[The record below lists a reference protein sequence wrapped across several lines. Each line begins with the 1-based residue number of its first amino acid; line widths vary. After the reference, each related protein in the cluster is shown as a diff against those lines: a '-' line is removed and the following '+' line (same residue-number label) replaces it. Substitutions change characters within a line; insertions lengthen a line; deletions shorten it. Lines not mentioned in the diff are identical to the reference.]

1 MLWND
6 LREYL
11 IRLDEVGQLKHVHG
25 ADWNEEI
32 GAIAEIATEKNGPA
46 LLFDE
51 IKDYPTG
58 FRVAA
63 NLFTTPKRTAIAFGL
78 PYEPLDSL
86 PQRWGA
92 RIEGFRAIGPRE
104 IANPLIFENVIS
116 GEQIDLFKFPTPK
129 WHEKDIGR
137 YIGTGVCV
145 IQRDPDTDFVNVGA
159 YRVAVHDQR
168 TCTIFIEHG
177 KHGDRIRHKYW
188 RRGEKCPVLVSVGQE
203 PILTAL
209 SGSGLF
215 HCPEGVS
222 EFEVAGYLHNSPY
235 PIATGKATGLPM
247 PASSE
252 IVIEGYIP
260 SPQQAMEMEGPFGEW
275 TGYYAHGRRPETI
288 IEVTTVY
295 HRNDPIIFGAPPVR
309 PIDCVYFANLGAEDI
324 ESKAKLEKAG
334 IPGIKKVVLLAR
346 PFLKVVALKQMYPE
360 HVNDVIRVL
369 VPGGD
374 KYRGHEIWVLVD
386 DDIDAESPA
395 EVLWAIASRCAPE
408 IGVKV
413 IQGRGVWQ
421 LDPRIPP
428 EGRSSPDEHGRNLYR
443 ADDLVIN
450 ACRPYN
456 WLNDFPP
463 VAVNGSQLRSQI
475 MQKWKGVF
483 DYN

>member
-11 IRLDEVGQLKHVHG
+11 IRLDEAGELKHVRG

-32 GAIAEIATEKNGPA
+32 GAISEIATEKNGPA

-58 FRVAA
+58 FRVAS

-86 PQRWGA
+86 PQRWGT

-104 IANPLIFENVIS
+104 IVNPPIFENVIS
-116 GEQIDLFKFPTPK
+116 GEHINLFKFPTPK

-145 IQRDPDTDFVNVGA
+145 IQKDPDTGFVNVGA

-188 RRGEKCPVLVSVGQE
+188 QRGEKCPVLVSVGQE

-222 EFEVAGYLHNSPY
+222 EYEVAGYLHNSPY
-235 PIATGKATGLPM
+235 PIAIGKVTGLPM

-252 IVIEGYIP
+252 IVIEGFIP
-260 SPQQAMEMEGPFGEW
+260 SPQEAMEMEGPFGEW

-288 IEVTTVY
+288 IEVATIY
-295 HRNDPIIFGAPPVR
+295 HRNDPIIFGASPVR
-309 PIDCVYFANLGAEDI
+309 PIGCVYFANLGSEDI

-334 IPGIKKVVLLAR
+334 IPGITKVVLLAR

-386 DDIDAESPA
+386 DDIEADSPT

-408 IGVKV
+408 IGVKI

-428 EGRSSPDEHGRNLYR
+428 DDRSSPDEHGRSLYR

-450 ACRPYN
+450 CCRPYE

-463 VAVNGSQLRSQI
+463 VAVNGAELRHRT
-475 MQKWKGVF
+475 MAKWKDVF
-483 DYN
+483 EYK

>member
-11 IRLDEVGQLKHVHG
+11 NRLNEAGELQHVRG

-92 RIEGFRAIGPRE
+92 RIEGFRAVAPRE
-104 IANPLIFENVIS
+104 IPNPPIFENVS
-116 GEQIDLFKFPTPK
+116 RGEQIDLVKFPTPQ
-129 WHEKDIGR
+129 WHEKDVGR

-145 IQRDPDTDFVNVGA
+145 IQRDPDTGFVNVGA
-159 YRVAVHDQR
+159 YRVAAHDR
-168 TCTIFIEHG
+168 LTCTIFIEHG
-177 KHGDRIRHKYW
+177 KHGDSIRHKYW
-188 RRGEKCPVLVSVGQE
+188 QRWEKCPVLVSVGQE

-222 EFEVAGYLHNSPY
+222 EYEVAGYLHNNPY
-235 PIATGKATGLPM
+235 PIATGKVTGLPM

-288 IEVTTVY
+288 IEVATVY

-309 PIDCVYFANLGAEDI
+309 PIGCVYFANLGSEDI

-346 PFLKVVALKQMYPE
+346 PFLKVVALNQMYRE
-360 HVNDVIRVL
+360 HVNDVIHVL

-386 DDIDAESPA
+386 DDIDPESPT

-408 IGVKV
+408 IGVKI
-413 IQGRGVWQ
+413 IQGRAVWQ

-428 EGRSSPDEHGRNLYR
+428 DGRSSPDEHGRNLYR

-450 ACRPYN
+450 CCRPYE

-463 VAVNGSQLRSQI
+463 VAVNGPELRQRTLA
-475 MQKWKGVF
+475 KWKNVF
-483 DYN
+483 TYK

>member
-1 MLWND
+1 
-6 LREYL
+6 
-11 IRLDEVGQLKHVHG
+11 
-25 ADWNEEI
+25 
-32 GAIAEIATEKNGPA
+32 
-46 LLFDE
+46 
-51 IKDYPTG
+51 
-58 FRVAA
+58 
-63 NLFTTPKRTAIAFGL
+63 
-78 PYEPLDSL
+78 
-86 PQRWGA
+86 
-92 RIEGFRAIGPRE
+92 
-104 IANPLIFENVIS
+104 
-116 GEQIDLFKFPTPK
+116 
-129 WHEKDIGR
+129 
-137 YIGTGVCV
+137 
-145 IQRDPDTDFVNVGA
+145 
-159 YRVAVHDQR
+159 
-168 TCTIFIEHG
+168 
-177 KHGDRIRHKYW
+177 
-188 RRGEKCPVLVSVGQE
+188 VLVSVGQE

-222 EFEVAGYLHNSPY
+222 EFEFAGYLHDSPY
-235 PIATGKATGLPM
+235 PIATSKVTGLPM

-309 PIDCVYFANLGAEDI
+309 PIGCVYFANLGGEDI
-324 ESKAKLEKAG
+324 EAEAKLEKAG
-334 IPGIKKVVLLAR
+334 IPGIQKVVLLAR
-346 PFLKVVALKQMYPE
+346 PFLKVVALKQMYDK
-360 HVNDVIRVL
+360 HVDDIIRVL

-386 DDIDAESPA
+386 DDIDPESPA

-450 ACRPYN
+450 CCRPYEWFHN
-456 WLNDFPP
+456 FPP
-463 VAVNGSQLRSQI
+463 VAVNGAELRQRT
-475 MQKWKGVF
+475 MAKWKNVF
-483 DYN
+483 DYK